1 MAAKKYVTL
10 ERSGRRFEPIKGR
23 IVSNTSLIVADKSST
38 IMSLL
43 SGISSPPLIE

>member
-1 MAAKKYVTL
+1 MENKYFSL
-10 ERSGRRFEPIKGR
+10 ERSARRFEPIEEQ

-43 SGISSPPLIE
+43 SGIYFPSLS